1 MQLCFATNNDHKLV
15 EIRSLLGKDFS
26 ILSLK
31 EIGCNEEIPEEGQTL
46 EENSAQKAR
55 FIYERYGLD
64 CFADDTGLEV
74 EALGGEPGV
83 YSARYAGPG
92 KSSEDNMTRLL
103 ARLNGKTNREARFR
117 TVITLILNGREYQ
130 FEGVAKGRII
140 EERKGGKGFGYDPV
154 FQPEGFDKTF
164 AEMTLE
170 QKGKISHRGQAISRL
185 ADFLKQM
192 A

>member
-103 ARLNGKTNREARFR
+103 DRLIGQTNREARFR
-117 TVITLILNGREYQ
+117 TVITLILNGREYK
-130 FEGVAKGRII
+130 FEGVANGRII

-164 AEMTLE
+164 AEMTLKE
-170 QKGKISHRGQAISRL
+170 KGEISHRGQAIRRL
-185 ADFLKQM
+185 AGFLKQM